1 MYYNACAIKTVT
13 TSTMKIGLK
22 CNLFIFL
29 QRQKLTKNSNLLL
42 DGKEILSAQNLI
54 VKKKKSFMERSEKN
68 SCFYMESCHPFS
80 YPHQVETQQN

>member
-1 MYYNACAIKTVT
+1 MYYNDCAIKIVT

-54 VKKKKSFMERSEKN
+54 VKKKKKL
-68 SCFYMESCHPFS
+68 HGK
-80 YPHQVETQQN
+80 V